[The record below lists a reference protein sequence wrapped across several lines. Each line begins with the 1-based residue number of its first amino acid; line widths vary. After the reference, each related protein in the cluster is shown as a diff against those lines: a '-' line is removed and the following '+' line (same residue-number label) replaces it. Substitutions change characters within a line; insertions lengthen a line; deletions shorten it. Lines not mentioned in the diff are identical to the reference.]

1 MREDYA
7 AKARRLLGEA
17 RLTIRRV
24 DGSTI
29 LAEVRGD
36 SGEVYRVGD
45 DPTEGSWYCSCPAK
59 GRCSH
64 LQSLMWV
71 TVSNPRSNS

>member
-1 MREDYA
+1 MRENYA

-17 RLTIRRV
+17 RLTVRRV
-24 DGSTI
+24 DGEEIAASC
-29 LAEVRGD
+29 RGD
-36 SGEVYRVGD
+36 SGEVYSVGHGQG
-45 DPTEGSWYCSCPAK
+45 EWYCTCPAK

-71 TVSNPRSNS
+71 TVVGGTA

>member
-1 MREDYA
+1 MRENYA

-24 DGSTI
+24 DDRTI
-29 LAEVRGD
+29 TAECRGD
-36 SGEVYRVGD
+36 SGQVYNLGYDAVGR
-45 DPTEGSWYCSCPAK
+45 TWWYCTCEAR

-64 LQSLMWV
+64 LQALMWV
-71 TVSNPRSNS
+71 TVVNPAP